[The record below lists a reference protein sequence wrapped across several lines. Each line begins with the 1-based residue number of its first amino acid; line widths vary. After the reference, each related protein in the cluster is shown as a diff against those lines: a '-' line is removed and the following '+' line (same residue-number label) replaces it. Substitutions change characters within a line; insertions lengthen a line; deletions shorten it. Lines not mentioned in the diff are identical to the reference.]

1 MYVELILFYF
11 IFIVHIESVG
21 IYEPEILFVRA
32 MNILKEKCETW
43 SNIIGEK
50 YQSERKT
57 SISK

>member
-1 MYVELILFYF
+1 ML
-11 IFIVHIESVG
+11 VHIESVG

-32 MNILKEKCETW
+32 LNILKEKCDMW

-50 YQSERKT
+50 YQSERKM